1 MAPSKATI
9 RRGQGVAMAEVAD
22 HDWVPIRGNDRDF
35 VHAYRILNPF
45 RFVRIRS
52 KRELMDKLE
61 WVLRMSV
68 ALCFIGHGYWGTV
81 SKPGWVGLITPMGFS
96 EATAW
101 TLLPWI
107 GWADITL
114 GVLMVLKPR
123 SVLIWKAFL
132 WTLFT
137 PLLRPLAG
145 MSWFEVPERAG
156 NYGIPLALLAMV
168 SGMGLVRNWWNGI
181 EVIEAPEESLRDET
195 LRLVKWVLRI
205 SVGLL
210 LVGHGGLAAIAHK
223 PLFMAHAHAIG
234 LPASQALLNG
244 VGWFEIALGIA
255 IAVRPLAQVV
265 WFALFWKLATE
276 LLWPIAGRPIEI
288 FETIERWGDYGG
300 CVALLLILYYEG
312 LRPRARPTRG
322 LSPTGF

>member
-1 MAPSKATI
+1 MTLVRARTAPFQAT
-9 RRGQGVAMAEVAD
+9 RRLGPVVAMADAAD
-22 HDWVPIRGNDRDF
+22 HLWVPIRGNDRDF
-35 VHAYRILNPF
+35 VHAFRILNPF
-45 RFVRIRS
+45 RFVQVRS

-114 GVLMVLKPR
+114 GVLMILKPR

-137 PLLRPLAG
+137 AFLRPLAG

-156 NYGIPLALLAMV
+156 NYGIPLAFLVLV
-168 SGMGLVRNWWNGI
+168 SGMGLIQNWWNGI
-181 EVIEAPEESLRDET
+181 EVIEAPEENLRDDT
-195 LRLVKWVLRI
+195 LLSVKWVLRI
-205 SVGLL
+205 SIGLL

-223 PLFMAHAHAIG
+223 PLFLAHAHSIG
-234 LPASQALLNG
+234 LPATQGFVDL

-255 IAVRPLAQVV
+255 IAMRPLAPLV
-265 WFALFWKLATE
+265 WFTLFWKLATE

-288 FETIERWGDYGG
+288 FETIERWGDYGA
-300 CVALLLILYYEG
+300 CLALLLILRHED
-312 LRPRARPTRG
+312 LRR
-322 LSPTGF
+322 L